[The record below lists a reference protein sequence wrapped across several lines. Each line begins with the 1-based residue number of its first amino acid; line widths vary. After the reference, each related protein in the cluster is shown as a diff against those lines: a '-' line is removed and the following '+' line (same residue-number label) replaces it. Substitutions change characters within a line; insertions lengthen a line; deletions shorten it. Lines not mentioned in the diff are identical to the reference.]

1 MKWTYACRL
10 FLLLWLFNVPFSHAR
25 SDVFPP
31 TEEAIALFDV
41 EATMRADGVLDVREN
56 LHFQA
61 RGSQIKHGFFRD
73 LPRMWVRPDG
83 SAALLSFRVV
93 GVTRDGKPEPWQ
105 LRWRKGTMRIVVGD
119 EHIFLPAG
127 DYRYQVHYRVS
138 NAFIRDGD
146 DDVLIWNVTG
156 DSWSFNIFQVRFA
169 LQLAGVQGNPF
180 RQIDFFTGDYGE
192 RLKNGRALP
201 DGRIESREPF
211 YRQDFTVLYRWPRS
225 LLPDTA
231 EPQTTNLLTH
241 LFIPTLSSLTVW
253 IPCGLMI
260 GYFLFLWLR
269 RPRYTPLDV
278 PELTSMSREFSPGYL
293 RMAAK
298 QTYDDKGFCADVT
311 NLIVKG
317 RVALE
322 SVPDNK
328 TQRCLVKVHSGAIRK
343 SDMPTQEEQQLM
355 DLLFRKGEKVVLKGG
370 YNRTL
375 RRAFKRMEKHYRQL
389 HEGAGYRPVSFLW
402 CGIAALLA
410 TLVLANV
417 QSPGWTSMTLMTD
430 GFIGFFYFIPLLFSG
445 VFLLDARDGGKA
457 ISRSLLATLILP
469 LIGGGLIFLFLW
481 AKMGY
486 SLFHWY
492 MPSGYFSAW
501 CLTGYITALGFSFL
515 PQLTQSGQQRFAL
528 AEGVI
533 HYLQRLEAA
542 THSGRRR
549 KGESRC
555 LDISLLSWA
564 VAAGLGSEWA
574 DRLTPS
580 LAAAIEAPEIA
591 RTGALLSL
599 QTHLSSGAYTSAFRN
614 SSSGGGFSGGGA
626 GGGGGG
632 GW

>member
-1 MKWTYACRL
+1 MKWTSTCRF
-10 FLLLWLFNVPFSHAR
+10 FLLLWLFCAPFSHAR
-25 SDVFPP
+25 SDVLSPWQ
-31 TEEAIALFDV
+31 EAIALFDV
-41 EATMRADGVLDVREN
+41 QATMRPDGVLDVREN

-61 RGSQIKHGFFRD
+61 RNRQIKHGFFRD

-83 SAALLSFRVV
+83 NAALLTYHVI

-105 LRWRKGTMRIVVGD
+105 LRWHRGTMRIVVGD
-119 EHIFLPAG
+119 EQTLLPEG
-127 DYRYQVHYRVS
+127 DYRYQVHYQVS

-146 DDVLIWNVTG
+146 DDMLIWNVTG
-156 DSWSFNIFQVRFA
+156 DSWSFEIYQVRFA
-169 LQLAGVQGNPF
+169 LQLADAQGDPF
-180 RQIDFFTGDYGE
+180 KHIDFFTGDYGE
-192 RLKNGRALP
+192 RLKNGHLLP
-201 DGRIESREPF
+201 DGHIESREPF
-211 YRQDFTVLYRWPRS
+211 YQQDFTVLYRWPRA
-225 LLPDTA
+225 LLPDAA
-231 EPQTTNLLTH
+231 EPRATHLLPH
-241 LFIPTLSSLTVW
+241 LFIPTLSSLVVW
-253 IPCGLMI
+253 IPCGLMAV
-260 GYFLFLWLR
+260 YFLFLWLR
-269 RPRYTPLDV
+269 RPRFTPVDV
-278 PELTSMSREFSPGYL
+278 PELTSMFTEFSPGYL

-322 SVPDNK
+322 SVSGDQ
-328 TQRCLVKVHSGAIRK
+328 TQQCLVRVHSGASRK
-343 SDMPTQEEQQLM
+343 SDIPTQEEQLLM
-355 DLLFRKGEKVVLKGG
+355 ELLFRKGDKVVLKGR

-375 RRAFKRMEKHYRQL
+375 RKAFTRMEKHYRQQ
-389 HEGAGYRPVSFLW
+389 HKGAWYRPSSFLL
-402 CGIAALLA
+402 CGMAAMFA

-417 QSPGWTSMTLMTD
+417 QSSGWTSMTLMTD
-430 GFIGFFYFIPLLFSG
+430 GFIGFFYFIPLLFSS
-445 VFLLDARDGGKA
+445 VFLLDAHDGGKA
-457 ISRSLLATLILP
+457 ISKSLLATLILP

-492 MPSGYFSAW
+492 MPAGYFSAW

-580 LAAAIEAPEIA
+580 LAAAIVAPEIA